1 MAKVTV
7 HKDAETPSQAIVKA
21 ANQPHTRTDASGRT
35 IGIRKMQALDRLK
48 MFEVVGPDNAKN
60 EPYLGY
66 AALAFHVASID
77 GDPVNRPSNKL
88 QLEALIQRL
97 GDDGM
102 NAVGEAVQE
111 MFLPKEEDAEL
122 IKN

>member
-1 MAKVTV
+1 
-7 HKDAETPSQAIVKA
+7 
-21 ANQPHTRTDASGRT
+21 
-35 IGIRKMQALDRLK
+35 MQALDRLK
-48 MFEVVGPDNAKN
+48 MFEVVGADNARN

-66 AALAFHVASID
+66 AALAFHVSSID
-77 GDPVNRPSNKL
+77 GEPVSRPTNKI

-111 MFLPKEEDAEL
+111 MLAPREEDAEL